1 MEATQRDPTIEAK
14 NINDFLASQEKIPN
28 TEKPMFRLKWSN
40 DDYEWR
46 KLDNGEFKFVR
57 KYPFINNRWMFQ
69 QFMPP
74 DIVKAL
80 ELPESNQGYYE
91 TLYVFEDK
99 WQKALPLNQQVIE
112 FLLYH
117 IRRPQSSLA
126 IKTAIAEEMQLSDEI
141 ADKYFDNEF
150 ETSSPVVSL
159 LHSKEAIVV
168 PKNLEIQ

>member
-1 MEATQRDPTIEAK
+1 MDASQRDPTIEAK
-14 NINDFLASQEKIPN
+14 NINDFLASQEKVPN
-28 TEKPMFRLKWSN
+28 TEKPMFRLMWSN
-40 DDYEWR
+40 NDFEWR

-57 KYPFINNRWMFQ
+57 KYPFINSRWMFQ
-69 QFMPP
+69 QWMPP
-74 DIVKAL
+74 EIVKAL
-80 ELPESNQGYYE
+80 DLPESNQGYYE

-99 WQKALPLNQQVIE
+99 NGKALDLNKQVVE

-126 IKTAIAEEMQLSDEI
+126 IKSAIAEEMLISEQI
-141 ADKYFDNEF
+141 ADSYFDNEF

-168 PKNLEIQ
+168 PKNLEIK